1 MMKRSLFLILTTL
14 LSAHYIWGDDN
25 SNSVIK
31 TAVPFLTI
39 APDSRSGA
47 MGDAGVAT
55 SPDLYSQNWNVSKYA
70 FLEDHAG
77 VSLSYTPW
85 LRNLGINDLNLLY
98 LSGYYKFDD
107 IQSLSGSVRYFNLG
121 QIEELDESGVATG
134 SKIRPNEYAID
145 LGYSRMF
152 SEYIS
157 AGLAF
162 RFIRSDIAN
171 GSSSLSS
178 GVSGATY
185 DPANAWAA
193 DIGVYY
199 QKPIQVKGYDAE
211 MAIGGS
217 ISNIGTKIDYSDGS
231 GSGSQFIPANLR
243 LGGRYT
249 MDIDQYN
256 SFSVNLDFNKLL
268 VPITDTTTKNM
279 GPIEGIF
286 NSFSDAPDGF
296 SEELKE
302 IMWSFGLEYMYLNQF
317 AIRAGYF
324 NENEDK
330 GDRKYFTAGVGL
342 YLNVFSLDFSYLIP
356 AQGGRNSPLA
366 NTMRFSLGFRFE

>member
-1 MMKRSLFLILTTL
+1 MKRSLFFILTTL
-14 LSAHYIWGDDN
+14 LSAHYILGEDN

-39 APDSRSGA
+39 APDSRAGA
-47 MGDAGVAT
+47 MGDAGVAS

-70 FLEDHAG
+70 FLEERAG

-121 QIEELDESGVATG
+121 QIEELDESGNATG
-134 SKIRPNEYAID
+134 NKIRPNEYAID

-152 SEYIS
+152 SEYLS

-178 GVSGATY
+178 GVSSATY

-199 QKPIQVKGYDAE
+199 QKPVRVQGYDGE
-211 MAIGGS
+211 MAFGGS

-231 GSGSQFIPANLR
+231 GSGSQFIPTNLR

-249 MDIDQYN
+249 IDIDRYN
-256 SFSVNLDFNKLL
+256 SFSANLDFNKLL
-268 VPITDTTTKNM
+268 VPITDTATKNM
-279 GPIEGIF
+279 GSIEGMLK
-286 NSFSDAPDGF
+286 SFSDAPDGF
-296 SEELKE
+296 SEELSE
-302 IMWSFGLEYMYLNQF
+302 IMWSVGLEYLYLQQF

-330 GDRKYFTAGVGL
+330 GNRKYFTAGVGL